1 MSSYMVLSRVSEELR
16 RTLWAAYDADP
27 VVRPIVGSEA
37 AIVFANPTETA
48 RDSANRLSIWLYQI
62 TENEFLKNQPVA
74 RTNGHTTQQDMP
86 LALNLHYLI
95 TPFGST
101 PEADHRLLGLTLQT
115 LYDNAI
121 IPLRRPVEDIS
132 EELRVILCRVSLEEL
147 TRIWEALREP
157 YRLSVA
163 YIVRVTRIDS
173 QRVPQRARV
182 VESNSN
188 YGNVPE
194 EARG

>member
-16 RTLWAAYDADP
+16 RVLWAAFEADT
-27 VVRPIVGSEA
+27 VVRPIVGSPA

-74 RTNGHTTQQDMP
+74 RTNGHTTMQDMP

-95 TPFGST
+95 TPFAPT
-101 PEADHRLLGLTLQT
+101 PEADHRVLGLAMQT

-121 IPLRRPVEDIS
+121 LPLRRPAEDIS
-132 EELRVILCRVSLEEL
+132 EELRVIFCRVSLEEL
-147 TRIWEALREP
+147 TRVWEALREP

-163 YIVRVTRIDS
+163 YTVRVTRIDS
-173 QRVPQRARV
+173 RRTPQRARV
-182 VESNSN
+182 VESNN
-188 YGNVPE
+188 DYGGVPAE
-194 EARG
+194 G

>member
-16 RTLWAAYDADP
+16 RVLWEAIAADP

-62 TENEFLKNQPVA
+62 TENEFMKNQPA
-74 RTNGHTTQQDMP
+74 LRANGHTTVQEVP
-86 LALNLHYLI
+86 LALNLHYLV
-95 TPFGST
+95 TPFATT
-101 PEADHRLLGLTLQT
+101 PEADHRLLGLTMQT

-121 IPLRRPVEDIS
+121 MPLRRPVEAIA
-132 EELRVILCRVSLEEL
+132 EELRVIFCRVSLEEL
-147 TRIWEALREP
+147 TRVWEALREP

-163 YIVRVTRIDS
+163 YTVRVTRIDS
-173 QRVPQRARV
+173 RRLPQRARV
-182 VESNSN
+182 VEADNG
-188 YGNVPE
+188 YGAVPE
-194 EARG
+194 PS

>member
-16 RTLWAAYDADP
+16 RVLWAAFEADS
-27 VVRPIVGSEA
+27 VVRPIVGSPA

-74 RTNGHTTQQDMP
+74 RTNGHTTMQDMP

-95 TPFGST
+95 TPFAPT
-101 PEADHRLLGLTLQT
+101 PEADHRVLGLAMQT

-121 IPLRRPVEDIS
+121 LPLRRPEEDIS
-132 EELRVILCRVSLEEL
+132 EELRVIFCRVSLEEL
-147 TRIWEALREP
+147 TRVWEALREP

-163 YIVRVTRIDS
+163 YTVRVTRIDS
-173 QRVPQRARV
+173 RRAPQRARV
-182 VESNSN
+182 VESNN
-188 YGNVPE
+188 DYGGVPAE
-194 EARG
+194 G